1 MRPGCSSRVVDNG
14 SVLFAKPPPFCSPRA
29 TKERAREPGKETE
42 RERELGPVACGRH
55 LGVHKAPR
63 TAHIPSN
70 PIHPSPRRPSLFFS
84 ESLSL
89 FSLPAHSLM
98 ERGFS
103 KSTKWLERSWT
114 DWSLKGPLSKST
126 AQITAS
132 QLSTASKDG
141 HYCKILNT
149 IYFPRTFCLETS
161 FTDGWEKYLWI
172 VLKTQFLG

>member
-14 SVLFAKPPPFCSPRA
+14 SVLFAKPPPFCSLWA
-29 TKERAREPGKETE
+29 TKERAREPGKVTE
-42 RERELGPVACGRH
+42 RERDLGPVACRRH

-70 PIHPSPRRPSLFFS
+70 PIHPSPRCPSLSFS
-84 ESLSL
+84 RSL
-89 FSLPAHSLM
+89 FPFFLCLLALWW
-98 ERGFS
+98 R
-103 KSTKWLERSWT
+103 RV
-114 DWSLKGPLSKST
+114 SLKAQNGWNAAEQIAVLKVRSQST

-132 QLSTASKDG
+132 QLSTASEDR

-161 FTDGWEKYLWI
+161 FTDGWEKYRLDC
-172 VLKTQFLG
+172 F